1 MLPEAVVEASEL
13 VVTPTFLMSGCIRSS
28 NDLKKG
34 ILSLIM
40 ASEAVLRSFVHT
52 TRIQCCQLT
61 LCIECREFG
70 RQIDEYL
77 QGVLD
82 QIFQFER
89 AFTLKLC
96 MLDPNLVKPKLV

>member
-52 TRIQCCQLT
+52 TRIQCCQLFVLHDDNLEGTT
-61 LCIECREFG
+61 LE
-70 RQIDEYL
+70 
-77 QGVLD
+77 
-82 QIFQFER
+82 
-89 AFTLKLC
+89 
-96 MLDPNLVKPKLV
+96 